1 MHEPSMRST
10 EGGRA
15 SLMMTRTAGASPRL
29 AGSGRYQEIEQS
41 SFRGHLGFDFP
52 RRVRRRLR
60 GQRGPFARSA
70 FGSPS
75 TR

>member
-1 MHEPSMRST
+1 MHSPAQLGDVPGAIMRRG
-10 EGGRA
+10 EGY
-15 SLMMTRTAGASPRL
+15 ML